1 MSGEITDINYYLP
14 KQKISIKDLCKKYKW
29 PYEKIISATGIK
41 FKHTATKK
49 ESALNLA
56 ILACKKL
63 KIKKDIDALI
73 YVTQSPE
80 YILPS
85 TACLLQDK
93 LKLKKNIL
101 AFDINQ
107 GCSGFVYALF
117 TSFSFLKQK
126 GIDNVLIVCSDT
138 YTKYVKKG
146 DRSCETIFSDGA
158 SATIIK
164 KNPDKKYSFNFG
176 TDGRGSKNLIV
187 KNSGANYNFKNTPE
201 LFMDGKSVF
210 LFTMSNIPKFITNI
224 LKKNKVKINEIKY
237 FVFHQASK
245 TVIDNLRRKLN
256 LPKKKVYCNYEKF
269 GNTVSSTIPIA
280 LFDLI
285 KKKKIIKGD
294 KILLCGFG
302 VGYSVAGGIIEY

>member
-1 MSGEITDINYYLP
+1 MSGEITDINYHLP

-29 PYEKIISATGIK
+29 PYEKIVSATGIR
-41 FKHTATKK
+41 FKYTASKK
-49 ESALNLA
+49 DSAFNLA
-56 ILACKKL
+56 ILACKKI

-80 YILPS
+80 YILPT

-126 GIDNVLIVCSDT
+126 GINNVLIVCSDT

-164 KNPDKKYSFNFG
+164 KNPNKKYSFNFG
-176 TDGRGSKNLIV
+176 TDGSGSKNLIV
-187 KNSGANYNFKNTPE
+187 KNSGANNNFKNKPE

-224 LKKNKVKINEIKY
+224 LNENKVKINEIKY

-245 TVIDNLRRKLN
+245 TVIDNLTRKLN

-285 KKKKIIKGD
+285 KKKKIKKGD